1 MIKTQ
6 LHPYA
11 QNGANTNSTA
21 MFSATASGVDAI
33 TTYEREQQSIFDAI
47 ETNKK
52 RIQRQIRESMV
63 KDPLGILPKS
73 VTNKSIKKRLMSAAP
88 DGFDKI
94 RPDSTYRVKKRLLQQ
109 QQVMNAYEM
118 TSSDLH

>member
-1 MIKTQ
+1 
-6 LHPYA
+6 
-11 QNGANTNSTA
+11 
-21 MFSATASGVDAI
+21 
-33 TTYEREQQSIFDAI
+33 
-47 ETNKK
+47 
-52 RIQRQIRESMV
+52 MV

-109 QQVMNAYEM
+109 Q
-118 TSSDLH
+118 

>member
-1 MIKTQ
+1 
-6 LHPYA
+6 
-11 QNGANTNSTA
+11 
-21 MFSATASGVDAI
+21 
-33 TTYEREQQSIFDAI
+33 
-47 ETNKK
+47 
-52 RIQRQIRESMV
+52 MV

-109 QQVMNAYEM
+109 QWVMNAYEM

>member
-1 MIKTQ
+1 MIGTQ

-11 QNGANTNSTA
+11 QHGANTNSTA
-21 MFSATASGVDAI
+21 MFSATASGIDAI

-88 DGFDKI
+88 DGFDKV

-109 QQVMNAYEM
+109 
-118 TSSDLH
+118 